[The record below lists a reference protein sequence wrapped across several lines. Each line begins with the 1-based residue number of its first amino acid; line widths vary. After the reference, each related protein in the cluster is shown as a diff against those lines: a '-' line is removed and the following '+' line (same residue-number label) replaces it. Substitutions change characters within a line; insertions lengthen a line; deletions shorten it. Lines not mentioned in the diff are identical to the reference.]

1 VPVPEADTVVKL
13 TARPSTTS
21 RPADDVDPPDAA
33 PEVDTGRVR
42 DGFHPEIQG
51 LRAVAVLLVVLF
63 HLWPN
68 VLSGGYVGVDVFF
81 VISGYLI
88 TAHLYREAA
97 TTGTVS
103 LRRFWA
109 RRIRRLLP
117 ASLLVLAVSVLATVL
132 FLPATVWTQT
142 ARQIAA
148 SALYVQNWALAADAV
163 DYMAKDNVPTLAQHY
178 WSLSVEEQFYAFW
191 PVLIVGLVALAGRSA
206 SRHPAATRTTL
217 IIGLGAVG
225 MISLAWSVLATANS
239 QPTAYFVTPTRVWEF
254 VAGALVTLI
263 VVSREHSERVRGA
276 VGWLGLVAI
285 VTAAV
290 LFDGRSLFPGWI
302 ALLPVLGT
310 VAVIVAG
317 TTRSP
322 YAPARWLSLRPM
334 TFVGDISY
342 SVYLWHWPLIIVVP
356 FVTGADLQALDK
368 VGILVGTILLAW
380 LSKVFV
386 EDPMRT
392 KPILTAMPWR
402 SFGFA
407 AAGMAVVVG
416 ASVVVSNEI
425 QHRADAAAA
434 IAATETP
441 TLRGCFGPAAL
452 DQANE
457 CDTVAGSGALFPPPE
472 VVMLQNTRPAYPGCQ
487 QTIAPADVRVCTI
500 GSQDPRP
507 DRVVAVVGDSH
518 ATHWFAAFDRLG
530 RERNWKVLTYV
541 KASCPVTTARRLL
554 VDEQTDEGQRSC
566 LEWVEEVRR
575 QIARDEQ
582 ISYVFS
588 STFSSAYRYAE
599 DPDHQLRDPRTD
611 GFQDVWRT
619 WVSAGKDVF
628 VIRDVPPTQGGDVP
642 NCLALHP
649 ERRLACATRA
659 DELPDDASADAVV
672 SMHEPRVHL
681 VDLTDRF
688 CDDRRCYPVV
698 GNLIVYS
705 DSSHLTTDYSSALAP
720 YLLERVDQLVGTDG

>member
-1 VPVPEADTVVKL
+1 MP
-13 TARPSTTS
+13 TAFAS
-21 RPADDVDPPDAA
+21 
-33 PEVDTGRVR
+33 
-42 DGFHPEIQG
+42 GFHPEIQG

-68 VLSGGYVGVDVFF
+68 ALSGGYVGVDVFF

-117 ASLLVLAVSVLATVL
+117 ASLLVLAVSALATVL

-191 PVLIVGLVALAGRSA
+191 PVLIVGLVVLAGRSA
-206 SRHPAATRTTL
+206 SRHTAATRTTL
-217 IIGLGAVG
+217 IIGLGTVG
-225 MISLAWSVLATANS
+225 VISLAWSVLATANS

-290 LFDGRSLFPGWI
+290 LFDERSLFPGWI

-356 FVTGADLQALDK
+356 YVTGADLQTLDK

-402 SFGFA
+402 SFAFA

-416 ASVVVSNEI
+416 GSVVISNEI
-425 QHRADAAAA
+425 QHRAEAAAA
-434 IAATETP
+434 IAVTETP
-441 TLRGCFGPAAL
+441 TLHGCFGPAAL
-452 DQANE
+452 DQRTSATPWPDPAL
-457 CDTVAGSGALFPPPE
+457 CIRHPRWSCCRTPSRPTQAVSRPSRRPTCGS
-472 VVMLQNTRPAYPGCQ
+472 
-487 QTIAPADVRVCTI
+487 VRSVRRSRARI
-500 GSQDPRP
+500 GSSQLSATRTQPIGLRHSTDLVASATGESSPTSRHPARSRP
-507 DRVVAVVGDSH
+507 PVGCSS
-518 ATHWFAAFDRLG
+518 TNRP
-530 RERNWKVLTYV
+530 N
-541 KASCPVTTARRLL
+541 
-554 VDEQTDEGQRSC
+554 EGQRSC
-566 LEWVEEVRR
+566 LEWVDEVRR
-575 QIARDEQ
+575 QIARDER

-599 DPDHQLRDPRTD
+599 DPDHPLRDPRTD

-628 VIRDVPPTQGGDVP
+628 VIKDVPPTQGGDVP

-649 ERRLACATRA
+649 ERRLACSTRA
-659 DELPDDASADAVV
+659 DDVPDDASADAVV

-698 GNLIVYS
+698 GEPHRLQRLQPPH
-705 DSSHLTTDYSSALAP
+705 DRLLHSSCPLPRRTGGPTRGDRRLGMFLP
-720 YLLERVDQLVGTDG
+720 DCTGERRVLVGSTACLEGTVG

>member
-1 VPVPEADTVVKL
+1 MPEADTVVDL
-13 TARPSTTS
+13 TARQPTTS
-21 RPADDVDPPDAA
+21 QPADAENRPAEAA
-33 PEVDTGRVR
+33 EVGADRVAA
-42 DGFHPEIQG
+42 GFHPEIQG

-68 VLSGGYVGVDVFF
+68 ALSGGYIGVDVFF

-117 ASLLVLAVSVLATVL
+117 ASLLVLAVSALATVL

-191 PVLIVGLVALAGRSA
+191 PVLIVGLVVLAGRSA
-206 SRHPAATRTTL
+206 SRHTAATRTTL
-217 IIGLGAVG
+217 IIGLGTVG
-225 MISLAWSVLATANS
+225 VISLAWSVLATANS
-239 QPTAYFVTPTRVWEF
+239 QPTAYFGTPTRVWEF

-276 VGWLGLVAI
+276 LGWLGLVAI
-285 VTAAV
+285 VMAAV
-290 LFDGRSLFPGWI
+290 LFDERSLFPGWI

-356 FVTGADLQALDK
+356 YVTGADLQTVDK

-402 SFGFA
+402 SFAFA
-407 AAGMAVVVG
+407 VAGMAVVVG
-416 ASVVVSNEI
+416 GSVVISNEI
-425 QHRADAAAA
+425 QRRAEAASA
-434 IAATETP
+434 IFTETP

-457 CDTVAGSGALFPPPE
+457 CDTVAGSGALYPPPE
-472 VVMLQNTRPAYPGCQ
+472 VVMLQNTKPAYRGCQ
-487 QTIAPADVRVCTI
+487 QTIAPADVRVCSI
-500 GSQDPRP
+500 GSQEPGP

-530 RERNWKVLTYV
+530 RERNWRVLTYV

-554 VDEQTDEGQRSC
+554 VDEQTNEGQRSC
-566 LEWVEEVRR
+566 LEWVDEVRR
-575 QIARDEQ
+575 QIARDER

-599 DPDHQLRDPRTD
+599 DPDHPLRDPRTD

-628 VIRDVPPTQGGDVP
+628 VIKDVPPTQGGDVP

-649 ERRLACATRA
+649 ERRLACSTRA
-659 DELPDDASADAVV
+659 DEVPDDASADAVV
-672 SMHEPRVHL
+672 SMHEPRVHV

-705 DSSHLTTDYSSALAP
+705 DSSHLTTDYSTALAP
-720 YLLERVDQLVGTDG
+720 YLFEQVDQLVEADG

>member
-1 VPVPEADTVVKL
+1 MPEADTVVDL
-13 TARPSTTS
+13 TARQSTTS
-21 RPADDVDPPDAA
+21 QPADAEDRPAEAA
-33 PEVDTGRVR
+33 EVGADRVAA
-42 DGFHPEIQG
+42 GFHPEIQG

-68 VLSGGYVGVDVFF
+68 ALSGGYVGVDVFF

-117 ASLLVLAVSVLATVL
+117 ASLLVLAVSALATVL

-191 PVLIVGLVALAGRSA
+191 PVLIVGLVVLAGRSA
-206 SRHPAATRTTL
+206 SRHTAATRTTL
-217 IIGLGAVG
+217 IIGLGTVG
-225 MISLAWSVLATANS
+225 VISLAWSVLATANS

-276 VGWLGLVAI
+276 LGWLGLVAI

-290 LFDGRSLFPGWI
+290 LFDERSLFPGWI

-356 FVTGADLQALDK
+356 YVTGADLQTVDK

-402 SFGFA
+402 SFAFA
-407 AAGMAVVVG
+407 VAGMAVVVG
-416 ASVVVSNEI
+416 GSVVISNEI
-425 QHRADAAAA
+425 QRRAEAASA
-434 IAATETP
+434 IFTETP

-457 CDTVAGSGALFPPPE
+457 CDTVAGSGALYPPPE
-472 VVMLQNTRPAYPGCQ
+472 VVMLQNTKPAYPGCQ
-487 QTIAPADVRVCTI
+487 QTIAPADVRVCSI
-500 GSQDPRP
+500 GSQEPGP

-530 RERNWKVLTYV
+530 RERNWRVLTYV

-554 VDEQTDEGQRSC
+554 VDEQTNEGQRSC
-566 LEWVEEVRR
+566 LEWVDEVRR
-575 QIARDEQ
+575 QIARDER

-599 DPDHQLRDPRTD
+599 DPDHPLRDPRTD

-628 VIRDVPPTQGGDVP
+628 VIKDVPPTQGGDVP

-649 ERRLACATRA
+649 ERRLACSTRA
-659 DELPDDASADAVV
+659 DEVPDDASADAVV
-672 SMHEPRVHL
+672 SMHEPRVHV

-705 DSSHLTTDYSSALAP
+705 DSSHLTTDYSTALAP
-720 YLLERVDQLVGTDG
+720 YLFEQVDQLVGTDG

>member
-1 VPVPEADTVVKL
+1 MPEADTVVDL

-21 RPADDVDPPDAA
+21 QPADHEDRPAAAAVGPD
-33 PEVDTGRVR
+33 RVSS
-42 DGFHPEIQG
+42 GFHPEIQG

-68 VLSGGYVGVDVFF
+68 ALSGGYIGVDVFF

-117 ASLLVLAVSVLATVL
+117 ASLLVLAASALATVL

-191 PVLIVGLVALAGRSA
+191 PVLIVGLVVLAGRSA
-206 SRHPAATRTTL
+206 SRHTAATRTTL
-217 IIGLGAVG
+217 VIGLGAVG
-225 MISLAWSVLATANS
+225 VISLAWSVLATANS

-263 VVSREHSERVRGA
+263 VVSREHSERIRGA

-290 LFDGRSLFPGWI
+290 LFDERSLFPGWI

-322 YAPARWLSLRPM
+322 YAPAKWLSLRPM

-342 SVYLWHWPLIIVVP
+342 SVYLWHWPLIIVIP
-356 FVTGADLQALDK
+356 YLTGADLQTLDK

-380 LSKVFV
+380 LSKVLV

-402 SFGFA
+402 SFAFA

-416 ASVVVSNEI
+416 GSVVISNEI
-425 QHRADAAAA
+425 QHRAEAAAA
-434 IAATETP
+434 IAVTETP
-441 TLRGCFGPAAL
+441 TLHGCFGPAAL

-472 VVMLQNTRPAYPGCQ
+472 VVMLQNTRPVYPGCQ
-487 QTIAPADVRVCTI
+487 QTIAPADVRVCSI
-500 GSQDPRP
+500 GSEDPTP
-507 DRVVAVVGDSH
+507 ERVVAVVGDSH

-530 RERNWKVLTYV
+530 REHNWRVLTYV

-566 LEWVEEVRR
+566 LEWSEEVRR
-575 QIARDEQ
+575 QIARDER

-588 STFSSAYRYAE
+588 STFSSAYKYAD
-599 DPDHQLRDPRTD
+599 DPDHPLRDPRTD

-628 VIRDVPPTQGGDVP
+628 VIKDVPPTQGGDVP

-649 ERRLACATRA
+649 ERRLACSTRA
-659 DELPDDASADAVV
+659 DEVPDDASADAVV

-705 DSSHLTTDYSSALAP
+705 DSSHLTTDYSTALAP
-720 YLLERVDQLVGTDG
+720 YLFEQVDQLVAADG